1 MKEVNYIY
9 YNAGNYMSLINS
21 LNEINFK
28 AHIIKDPKDI
38 VQNLPIIIPG
48 VGNFGY
54 CIQQFKKTGFY
65 DYFKNNSN
73 IKANVIGICVGMQIM
88 FEKSE
93 EASNNI
99 GLGIFD
105 GEIVNLK
112 KAGIKKTPSVGW
124 FKTYQKNQLYG
135 KYYYIHSF
143 GNIDNN
149 EDRFYYKNNNIKIT
163 SLIKKNNYIGFQFHP
178 EKSGEEGL
186 KILNEYLQK

>member
-1 MKEVNYIY
+1 MKGVNYIY
-9 YNAGNYMSLINS
+9 YNAGNHMSLINS

-28 AHIIKDPKDI
+28 AHIIKNPKDI

-54 CIQQFKKTGFY
+54 CIHQFKKTGFY
-65 DYFKNNSN
+65 DYFKNNRN
-73 IKANVIGICVGMQIM
+73 IKVNVIGICVGMQIM

-93 EASNNI
+93 EASNNT

-143 GNIDNN
+143 GNIDIN
-149 EDRFYYKNNNIKIT
+149 EDRFYYKSNNLKIT
-163 SLIKKNNYIGFQFHP
+163 SLIKKKNYIGFQFHP

-186 KILNEYLQK
+186 NILNEYLQI

>member
-28 AHIIKDPKDI
+28 AHIIKNPKNI

-54 CIQQFKKTGFY
+54 CIEQFKKTGFY

-73 IKANVIGICVGMQIM
+73 IQVNVIGICVGMQIM

-105 GEIVNLK
+105 GEIVDLK

-124 FKTYQKNQLYG
+124 FKTFQKNQFYG

-143 GNIDNN
+143 GNLDNN
-149 EDRFYYKNNNIKIT
+149 ENSFYYKNDNIKIT
-163 SLIKKNNYIGFQFHP
+163 SLIKKKKLYWFSISSRKKWRGRIKNF
-178 EKSGEEGL
+178 K
-186 KILNEYLQK
+186 